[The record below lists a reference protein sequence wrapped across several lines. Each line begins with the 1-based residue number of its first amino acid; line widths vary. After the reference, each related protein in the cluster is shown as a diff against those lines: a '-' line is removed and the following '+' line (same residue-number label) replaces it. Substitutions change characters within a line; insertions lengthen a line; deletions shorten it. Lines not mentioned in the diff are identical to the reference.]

1 VRRHFRIDY
10 EKFDSY
16 LINMTDQSVSLI
28 NDQIGKMNMSES
40 KNSVHNKEITLARW
54 STRFWAWLVD
64 FIIVTVAIEI
74 IFAIVYAPLA
84 SFNQGVQDNPGL
96 GALRFAV
103 QSLLFFAYWT
113 YFESTTGQSIGKK
126 LLKIKT
132 TDLAG
137 NAPDIRNIAIQS
149 FGKAFL
155 LPIDVFFGWIFTNEK
170 RQRLFN
176 RASDTI
182 VIRVVNEVPRSENVG
197 YRKEE

>member
-1 VRRHFRIDY
+1 
-10 EKFDSY
+10 
-16 LINMTDQSVSLI
+16 
-28 NDQIGKMNMSES
+28 MSES
-40 KNSVHNKEITLARW
+40 KNSVSNKEITLARW
-54 STRFWAWLVD
+54 STRFWAWLID
-64 FIIVTVAIEI
+64 FIIISIAIEI
-74 IFAIVYAPLA
+74 IFAIAYAPLA
-84 SFNQGVQDNPGL
+84 LNQGVQGNPGL
-96 GALRFAV
+96 GAVRFAV
-103 QSLLFFAYWT
+103 ESLLFFAYWT

-137 NAPDIRNIAIQS
+137 NVPDIRNIAIQS

-155 LPIDVFFGWIFTNEK
+155 LPIDVFFGWIFTNDK

-182 VIRVVNEVPRSENVG
+182 VVRVVVNQVLGPENVG

>member
-1 VRRHFRIDY
+1 
-10 EKFDSY
+10 
-16 LINMTDQSVSLI
+16 
-28 NDQIGKMNMSES
+28 MSES

-54 STRFWAWLVD
+54 STRFWAWLID
-64 FIIVTVAIEI
+64 FIIVTIAIEV
-74 IFAIVYAPLA
+74 IFAIAYAPLA
-84 SFNQGVQDNPGL
+84 LNQGVQGNPGL
-96 GALRFAV
+96 GAVRFAV

-132 TDLAG
+132 TDLVG

-155 LPIDVFFGWIFTNEK
+155 LPIDVFFGWIFTNDK

-182 VIRVVNEVPRSENVG
+182 VVRVVVNQVLGTENVG

>member
-1 VRRHFRIDY
+1 
-10 EKFDSY
+10 
-16 LINMTDQSVSLI
+16 
-28 NDQIGKMNMSES
+28 MSES

-64 FIIVTVAIEI
+64 FIIIAVAIEI
-74 IFAIVYAPLA
+74 IFAIAYPPLA
-84 SFNQGVQDNPGL
+84 FNQGVQGNAAL
-96 GALRFAV
+96 GAVSFAI

-137 NAPDIRNIAIQS
+137 NVPDIRNVAIQS

-155 LPIDVFFGWIFTNEK
+155 LPIDVFFGWIFTNDK

-182 VIRVVNEVPRSENVG
+182 VIRVVNEGPRSENVG
-197 YRKEE
+197 YRKE

>member
-1 VRRHFRIDY
+1 
-10 EKFDSY
+10 
-16 LINMTDQSVSLI
+16 MA
-28 NDQIGKMNMSES
+28 SENPS
-40 KNSVHNKEITLARW
+40 QHKEMILARW
-54 STRFWAWLVD
+54 STRLWAWLID
-64 FIIVTVAIEI
+64 FIIVTIAIEI
-74 IFAIVYAPLA
+74 IFAIAYAPLA
-84 SFNQGVQDNPGL
+84 FNQGVQGNPGL
-96 GALRFAV
+96 GAVRFAV

-137 NAPDIRNIAIQS
+137 NIPDIRNIAIQS

-155 LPIDVFFGWIFTNEK
+155 LPIDAFFGWIFTNEK

-176 RASDTI
+176 KASDTI
-182 VIRVVNEVPRSENVG
+182 VIRVVNQRGSGSENVG

>member
-1 VRRHFRIDY
+1 
-10 EKFDSY
+10 
-16 LINMTDQSVSLI
+16 MTLEPKGPP
-28 NDQIGKMNMSES
+28 NDGGGAGGEQPPNQQR
-40 KNSVHNKEITLARW
+40 EIVLARW

-64 FIIVTVAIEI
+64 FIIVAVAIEI
-74 IFAIVYAPLA
+74 IFAIGYAPLA
-84 SFNQGVQDNPGL
+84 FNQGFQDNPAL
-96 GALRFAV
+96 GALKYAV
-103 QSLLFFAYWT
+103 QSLLFFAYWL

-137 NAPDIRNIAIQS
+137 NLADVRNVAIQS

-155 LPIDVFFGWIFTNEK
+155 LPIDVFFGWIFTNDK

-182 VIRVVNEVPRSENVG
+182 VI
-197 YRKEE
+197 KT

>member
-1 VRRHFRIDY
+1 
-10 EKFDSY
+10 
-16 LINMTDQSVSLI
+16 
-28 NDQIGKMNMSES
+28 MSET

-54 STRFWAWLVD
+54 STRFWVWLID
-64 FIIVTVAIEI
+64 FIIVTIAIEV
-74 IFAIVYAPLA
+74 IFAIAYAPLA
-84 SFNQGVQDNPGL
+84 LNQGVQGNPGL
-96 GALRFAV
+96 GAVRFAV

-137 NAPDIRNIAIQS
+137 NVPDIRNIAIQS

-155 LPIDVFFGWIFTNEK
+155 LPIDVFFGWIFTNDK

-182 VIRVVNEVPRSENVG
+182 VVRVVVNQVLGPENVG

>member
-1 VRRHFRIDY
+1 MYV
-10 EKFDSY
+10 
-16 LINMTDQSVSLI
+16 
-28 NDQIGKMNMSES
+28 SES

-54 STRFWAWLVD
+54 STRFWAWLID
-64 FIIVTVAIEI
+64 FIIVTIAIEV
-74 IFAIVYAPLA
+74 IFAIAYAPLA
-84 SFNQGVQDNPGL
+84 LNQGVQGNPGL
-96 GALRFAV
+96 GAVRFAV

-137 NAPDIRNIAIQS
+137 NVPDIRNIAIQS

-155 LPIDVFFGWIFTNEK
+155 LPIDVFFGWIFTNDK

-182 VIRVVNEVPRSENVG
+182 VVRVVVNQVLGPENVG

>member
-1 VRRHFRIDY
+1 
-10 EKFDSY
+10 
-16 LINMTDQSVSLI
+16 MA
-28 NDQIGKMNMSES
+28 SENPS
-40 KNSVHNKEITLARW
+40 QHKEMILARW
-54 STRFWAWLVD
+54 STRLWAWLID
-64 FIIVTVAIEI
+64 FIIVTIAIEI
-74 IFAIVYAPLA
+74 IFAIAYAPLA
-84 SFNQGVQDNPGL
+84 FNQGVQGNPGL
-96 GALRFAV
+96 GAVRFAV

-137 NAPDIRNIAIQS
+137 NIPDIRNIAIQS

-176 RASDTI
+176 KASDTI
-182 VIRVVNEVPRSENVG
+182 VIRVVNQRGSGSENVG

>member
-1 VRRHFRIDY
+1 
-10 EKFDSY
+10 
-16 LINMTDQSVSLI
+16 
-28 NDQIGKMNMSES
+28 MNES

-54 STRFWAWLVD
+54 STRFWAWLIDV
-64 FIIVTVAIEI
+64 IIVTIAIEV
-74 IFAIVYAPLA
+74 IFAIAYAPLA
-84 SFNQGVQDNPGL
+84 LNQGVQGNPGL
-96 GALRFAV
+96 GAVRFAV

-137 NAPDIRNIAIQS
+137 NVPDIRNIAIQS

-155 LPIDVFFGWIFTNEK
+155 LPIDVFFGWIFTNDK

-182 VIRVVNEVPRSENVG
+182 VVRVAAVNQVPGSENVG

>member
-1 VRRHFRIDY
+1 
-10 EKFDSY
+10 
-16 LINMTDQSVSLI
+16 MTLEPKGPPTDGGGGAGGEQPP
-28 NDQIGKMNMSES
+28 NQQR
-40 KNSVHNKEITLARW
+40 EIVLARW

-64 FIIVTVAIEI
+64 FIIVAVAIEI
-74 IFAIVYAPLA
+74 IFAIGYAPLA
-84 SFNQGVQDNPGL
+84 FNQGFQDNPAL
-96 GALRFAV
+96 GALKYAV
-103 QSLLFFAYWT
+103 QSLLFFAYWL

-137 NAPDIRNIAIQS
+137 NLADVRNAAIQS

-155 LPIDVFFGWIFTNEK
+155 LPIDVLFGWIFTNEK

-182 VIRVVNEVPRSENVG
+182 VI
-197 YRKEE
+197 KT

>member
-1 VRRHFRIDY
+1 MLS
-10 EKFDSY
+10 KA
-16 LINMTDQSVSLI
+16 MTLEPKDHPNEQP
-28 NDQIGKMNMSES
+28 NRGP
-40 KNSVHNKEITLARW
+40 EIILAKW

-64 FIIVTVAIEI
+64 FIIVTIAIEI
-74 IFAIVYAPLA
+74 IFAIAYAPLA
-84 SFNQGVQDNPGL
+84 FNQGISGNPAS
-96 GALRFAV
+96 GAAKYAI
-103 QSLLFFAYWT
+103 QSLLFFAYWL

-137 NAPDIRNIAIQS
+137 NLAGAKSVAIQS

-182 VIRVVNEVPRSENVG
+182 VI
-197 YRKEE
+197 KK

>member
-1 VRRHFRIDY
+1 MY
-10 EKFDSY
+10 
-16 LINMTDQSVSLI
+16 
-28 NDQIGKMNMSES
+28 MSES

-54 STRFWAWLVD
+54 STRFWAWLID
-64 FIIVTVAIEI
+64 FIIVTIAIEV
-74 IFAIVYAPLA
+74 IFAIAYAPLA
-84 SFNQGVQDNPGL
+84 LNQGVQGNPGL
-96 GALRFAV
+96 GAVRFAV

-137 NAPDIRNIAIQS
+137 NVPDIRNTAIQS

-155 LPIDVFFGWIFTNEK
+155 LPIDVFFGWIFTNDK

-182 VIRVVNEVPRSENVG
+182 VVRVVVNQVLGPENVG

>member
-1 VRRHFRIDY
+1 
-10 EKFDSY
+10 
-16 LINMTDQSVSLI
+16 
-28 NDQIGKMNMSES
+28 MSES

-54 STRFWAWLVD
+54 STRFWAWLID
-64 FIIVTVAIEI
+64 FIIVTIAIEV
-74 IFAIVYAPLA
+74 IFAIAYAPLA
-84 SFNQGVQDNPGL
+84 LNQGVQGNPGL
-96 GALRFAV
+96 GAVRFAV

-137 NAPDIRNIAIQS
+137 NVPDIRNIAIQS

-155 LPIDVFFGWIFTNEK
+155 LPIDVFFGWIFTNDK

-182 VIRVVNEVPRSENVG
+182 VVRVVVNRVLGPENVG

>member
-1 VRRHFRIDY
+1 
-10 EKFDSY
+10 
-16 LINMTDQSVSLI
+16 
-28 NDQIGKMNMSES
+28 MSES

-54 STRFWAWLVD
+54 STRFWAWLID
-64 FIIVTVAIEI
+64 FIIVTIAIEV
-74 IFAIVYAPLA
+74 IFAIAYAPLA
-84 SFNQGVQDNPGL
+84 LNQGVQGNPGL
-96 GALRFAV
+96 GAVRFAV

-137 NAPDIRNIAIQS
+137 NVPDIRNIAIQS

-155 LPIDVFFGWIFTNEK
+155 LPIDVFFGWIFTNDK

-182 VIRVVNEVPRSENVG
+182 VVRVVVNQVLGPENVG
-197 YRKEE
+197 YRKEG

>member
-1 VRRHFRIDY
+1 
-10 EKFDSY
+10 
-16 LINMTDQSVSLI
+16 
-28 NDQIGKMNMSES
+28 MSEP

-64 FIIVTVAIEI
+64 FILVTIAIEI
-74 IFAIVYAPLA
+74 IFAIAYAPLA
-84 SFNQGVQDNPGL
+84 FNQDVQGNPGL
-96 GALRFAV
+96 GAVRFAV
-103 QSLLFFAYWT
+103 QSLLFFGYWL

-132 TDLAG
+132 TNLAG
-137 NAPDIRNIAIQS
+137 NLADNRSVAIQS

-176 RASDTI
+176 RASDPI
-182 VIRVVNEVPRSENVG
+182 VI
-197 YRKEE
+197 KT